1 MIKKASQKN
10 EKRSDQ
16 VFLDATDRKIINA
29 LQGKF
34 PVDDRPY
41 QIIAQQLDI
50 NEDELLQRLDTLLK
64 NRTLTRFGPMFDIQK
79 LNGHFSLCAIRVPP
93 ERFQEVTEIVND
105 FAEVAHNYERDHEF
119 NMWYVLATES
129 LAQITATNQAIEKKT
144 GLKVYNMPKI
154 QEFFVGLH
162 FQA

>member
-1 MIKKASQKN
+1 MDEIDCN
-10 EKRSDQ
+10 
-16 VFLDATDRKIINA
+16 IINT
-29 LQGKF
+29 LQGNF
-34 PVDDRPY
+34 PIDDRPY
-41 QIIAQQLDI
+41 AIIAQQLDI
-50 NEDELLQRLDTLLK
+50 SEDELLKRLETLLSEK
-64 NRTLTRFGPMFDIQK
+64 ILTRFGPMFDIQK

-93 ERFQEVTEIVND
+93 ERFQEVTKIVND

-129 LAQITATNQAIEKKT
+129 LAQIATTNQSIEKKT